1 MFDWLMWFTHM
12 ENTKVLSLV
21 MFFVFFIFILLYVY
35 LGKERSKRLETYRF
49 IPFLDDDDHKD
60 GETSADRKVKKD
72 GRAEDE

>member
-12 ENTKVLSLV
+12 ENTKVLALV
-21 MFFVFFIFILLYVY
+21 MFFVFFVLILLYVY
-35 LGKERSKRLETYRF
+35 LGKERSARLESYRF
-49 IPFLDDDDHKD
+49 IPLDDDDHKD